1 MIDYIIIEL
10 TKKLIELDFDEKQNG
25 SNIYVKKTEC
35 YRSLIQFLKEN
46 KEIIKE
52 II

>member
-1 MIDYIIIEL
+1 MIEYLIELL

-35 YRSLIQFLKEN
+35 YRSLIKFLKDN
-46 KEIIKE
+46 KEILETK
-52 II
+52 